1 MAHRHPESNWTS
13 PPIDRILCSLDGI
26 YASGVFWR
34 VVSPQLLESQSRLMS
49 AIASMTD
56 KLKASLHPRD
66 LSPPES
72 RPRKYAPRFNRKSD
86 SLISS
91 HRFFAPSPSPQ
102 EEHDSL
108 VIRHRRERRL
118 FADALKRVQKG
129 STLALEPTTANILHV
144 YNQLTASLV
153 FWEDAKSWYGM
164 PWWRKPRLDFPWA
177 PPRPLSQTLDRDP
190 PGRPLPSTSNDP
202 QRAVT
207 FGEDEKGS
215 SPQAPALIRVP
226 RCSTAIHSELAGLRA
241 LRPRN
246 KLISV

>member
-1 MAHRHPESNWTS
+1 MAHRLSESNWKP

-26 YASGVFWR
+26 YSSGVFWR

-56 KLKASLHPRD
+56 KLKAALHPRD
-66 LSPPES
+66 LSPPEN
-72 RPRKYAPRFNRKSD
+72 RPRKYAPPFNRKSVPF
-86 SLISS
+86 ISF

-108 VIRHRRERRL
+108 LIRHRRERRL
-118 FADALKRVQKG
+118 YAEAVKRVQKG
-129 STLALEPTTANILHV
+129 STLALEPTAANILRV
-144 YNQLTASLV
+144 YSQLTASLD

-177 PPRPLSQTLDRDP
+177 PPRPLSQSLDRDP
-190 PGRPLPSTSNDP
+190 GRPPLSTSNDP

-215 SPQAPALIRVP
+215 SPQAPALTRVP
-226 RCSTAIHSELAGLRA
+226 RCSPAAHYELSA
-241 LRPRN
+241 LRTFRPR
-246 KLISV
+246 ISV